1 MNDNIKE
8 LIEKQQNQKKVILN
22 RMLLKVITNFDK
34 EKFAKLIIF
43 ILSVVNVLMLKW

>member
-22 RMLLKVITNFDK
+22 RMLLKV
-34 EKFAKLIIF
+34 KL
-43 ILSVVNVLMLKW
+43 

>member
-22 RMLLKVITNFDK
+22 RMLLK
-34 EKFAKLIIF
+34 LR
-43 ILSVVNVLMLKW
+43 L

>member
-22 RMLLKVITNFDK
+22 RMLLKI
-34 EKFAKLIIF
+34 KL
-43 ILSVVNVLMLKW
+43 